1 MKSTIFFSISA
12 IIYILLLLIVFFS
25 KKYYK
30 TLENKI
36 YSLLIITSFF
46 GLVIELLGVFILN
59 NTNEVLSFIQ
69 MKLYQIYLLTW
80 IGLFTL
86 YTIASTKRNNKEN
99 KVSPIVILFYT
110 ISVIIIFILPT
121 KLYNNNNSV
130 YTYGASINYLYFYS
144 LGCIII
150 IVYKLL
156 SNIRKMFYKKYLP
169 MSIFLLLGVITMI
182 IQSKNPSLLLM
193 SSTEAFITFLMYFTI
208 ENPDIKLM
216 EELEYSKR
224 VAEKSKSETINT
236 LNNIKNELDEP
247 LNQIVNFNDKKII
260 TSTKEELIKEVKNL
274 RIFTTSFADRVFSLI
289 ELGKVNSGDYMLN
302 EEMYNTYGMIN
313 ELEKM
318 LKISNDKVRYNF
330 DVSDDI
336 NKVLYGDKNKIKQL
350 LLYINDYILE
360 RTKSKTM
367 NIKVSNLSVGNLC
380 RLKFSYFID
389 LSFEKYLIKDKKENI
404 ISITIT
410 IDQKIKS
417 EYDVNNYISS
427 QDNYVNNQIKYTGKK
442 IIIFND
448 SFEENQKIIELLK
461 KYNLEI
467 SLCDNIEKLNK
478 LITENNYDLVL
489 VDDMFSENKVI
500 PREEMLKQCSTKI
513 IQRVNGTRIPVVIM
527 VTKNN
532 KSLEK
537 KYLKYGYVDY
547 IIKPLM
553 DKDVSVILKKYLK

>member
-1 MKSTIFFSISA
+1 M
-12 IIYILLLLIVFFS
+12 LLLIVFFS

-99 KVSPIVILFYT
+99 EVSPIVILFYI

-302 EEMYNTYGMIN
+302 EEMYNTYGMI
-313 ELEKM
+313 
-318 LKISNDKVRYNF
+318 IAGSHGSPQPPDGT
-330 DVSDDI
+330 DH
-336 NKVLYGDKNKIKQL
+336 L
-350 LLYINDYILE
+350 L
-360 RTKSKTM
+360 
-367 NIKVSNLSVGNLC
+367 
-380 RLKFSYFID
+380 
-389 LSFEKYLIKDKKENI
+389 
-404 ISITIT
+404 
-410 IDQKIKS
+410 
-417 EYDVNNYISS
+417 
-427 QDNYVNNQIKYTGKK
+427 
-442 IIIFND
+442 
-448 SFEENQKIIELLK
+448 
-461 KYNLEI
+461 
-467 SLCDNIEKLNK
+467 
-478 LITENNYDLVL
+478 
-489 VDDMFSENKVI
+489 
-500 PREEMLKQCSTKI
+500 
-513 IQRVNGTRIPVVIM
+513 
-527 VTKNN
+527 
-532 KSLEK
+532 
-537 KYLKYGYVDY
+537 
-547 IIKPLM
+547 
-553 DKDVSVILKKYLK
+553 

>member
-1 MKSTIFFSISA
+1 MCTYFLLCAIIYNRGEHMKSTIFFSISA

-99 KVSPIVILFYT
+99 KVSPIVILFYI

-260 TSTKEELIKEVKNL
+260 TSTKEELIKEVYKNK
-274 RIFTTSFADRVFSLI
+274 D
-289 ELGKVNSGDYMLN
+289 EDPK
-302 EEMYNTYGMIN
+302 EIN
-313 ELEKM
+313 EQYTILLENLFDYRNKAILEK
-318 LKISNDKVRYNF
+318 NE
-330 DVSDDI
+330 DI
-336 NKVLYGDKNKIKQL
+336 LQ
-350 LLYINDYILE
+350 
-360 RTKSKTM
+360 R
-367 NIKVSNLSVGNLC
+367 
-380 RLKFSYFID
+380 
-389 LSFEKYLIKDKKENI
+389 
-404 ISITIT
+404 
-410 IDQKIKS
+410 
-417 EYDVNNYISS
+417 
-427 QDNYVNNQIKYTGKK
+427 
-442 IIIFND
+442 
-448 SFEENQKIIELLK
+448 
-461 KYNLEI
+461 EI
-467 SLCDNIEKLNK
+467 WWN
-478 LITENNYDLVL
+478 
-489 VDDMFSENKVI
+489 
-500 PREEMLKQCSTKI
+500 
-513 IQRVNGTRIPVVIM
+513 
-527 VTKNN
+527 
-532 KSLEK
+532 
-537 KYLKYGYVDY
+537 
-547 IIKPLM
+547 
-553 DKDVSVILKKYLK
+553 

>member
-99 KVSPIVILFYT
+99 KVSPIVILFYI

-208 ENPDIKLM
+208 EKLGRFPCG
-216 EELEYSKR
+216 L
-224 VAEKSKSETINT
+224 
-236 LNNIKNELDEP
+236 
-247 LNQIVNFNDKKII
+247 F
-260 TSTKEELIKEVKNL
+260 
-274 RIFTTSFADRVFSLI
+274 
-289 ELGKVNSGDYMLN
+289 
-302 EEMYNTYGMIN
+302 
-313 ELEKM
+313 
-318 LKISNDKVRYNF
+318 
-330 DVSDDI
+330 
-336 NKVLYGDKNKIKQL
+336 
-350 LLYINDYILE
+350 
-360 RTKSKTM
+360 
-367 NIKVSNLSVGNLC
+367 GN
-380 RLKFSYFID
+380 
-389 LSFEKYLIKDKKENI
+389 FEKA
-404 ISITIT
+404 
-410 IDQKIKS
+410 
-417 EYDVNNYISS
+417 
-427 QDNYVNNQIKYTGKK
+427 G
-442 IIIFND
+442 
-448 SFEENQKIIELLK
+448 
-461 KYNLEI
+461 
-467 SLCDNIEKLNK
+467 C
-478 LITENNYDLVL
+478 
-489 VDDMFSENKVI
+489 
-500 PREEMLKQCSTKI
+500 
-513 IQRVNGTRIPVVIM
+513 
-527 VTKNN
+527 
-532 KSLEK
+532 
-537 KYLKYGYVDY
+537 
-547 IIKPLM
+547 
-553 DKDVSVILKKYLK
+553 